1 MFKKAQISTTDLFV
15 AIFVFMILLTAILV
29 TWNVYS
35 DRLNEG
41 ILYENL
47 LLNAF
52 YITDT
57 LVKTQGQPD
66 NWIVGDIQT
75 IGLADTDRSL
85 SKTKV
90 NQFVSMDY
98 NTAKEIFNVER
109 YDFYFQIEDPN
120 GANLIDPYGTIGVG
134 ENIVR
139 ISRLV
144 IYDGGP
150 AYVRFTLWEE

>member
-1 MFKKAQISTTDLFV
+1 MFKKGQISTTDLFV
-15 AIFVFMILLTAILV
+15 AIFVFLILLTTILV

-35 DRLNEG
+35 NRLNEG

-66 NWIVGDIQT
+66 NWTLDDVRT
-75 IGLADTDRSL
+75 IGLAFNDRNL
-85 SKTKV
+85 SKSKV
-90 NQFVSMDY
+90 EQFVSMDY
-98 NTAKEIFNVER
+98 NSTKEILNIER

-120 GANLIDPYGTIGVG
+120 GANLIDPYGVIGVG

-139 ISRLV
+139 ISRV
-144 IYDGGP
+144 VVYDGGP
-150 AYVRFTLWEE
+150 AYVRFTLWE

>member
-1 MFKKAQISTTDLFV
+1 MSKKGQISTTDLFV
-15 AIFVFMILLTAILV
+15 AIFVFLILLTTILV

-35 DRLNEG
+35 NRLNEG

-57 LVKTQGQPD
+57 LVKSQGQPD
-66 NWIVGDIQT
+66 NWTLGNVET
-75 IGLADTDRSL
+75 IGLSFNDRNL
-85 SKTKV
+85 SKNKV
-90 NQFVSMDY
+90 EQFVSMDY
-98 NTAKEIFNVER
+98 NYSKEMFNVER

-120 GANLIDPYGTIGVG
+120 GANLIDPYGVIGVG

-139 ISRLV
+139 ISRV
-144 IYDGGP
+144 VVYDGGP
-150 AYVRFTLWEE
+150 AYVRFTLWE